1 MTHMEKYF
9 QGIYVLYF
17 LCHCFYLQKISVTKR
32 KVWVYVGGQQNYL
45 CERMIFF
52 MLSAM
57 RKL

>member
-1 MTHMEKYF
+1 MEKYF
-9 QGIYVLYF
+9 QRMYCIVLPMS
-17 LCHCFYLQKISVTKR
+17 LVLPSKNKCQSVTKR
-32 KVWVYVGGQQNYL
+32 KVWVYVGGQQHYL